1 MSETYCGKSCEG
13 CAYKEKLECP
23 GCKSGP
29 GKYWSCD
36 CELAKCCKEK
46 GHETCDTCSFKETCE
61 TLRGREN
68 IPEHRLKKRVEEV
81 DRKARVVQKAAFL
94 GKWLWILF
102 WLVIPGAL
110 GSFMTVEGIVKLF
123 PAFDLPGQVINILC
137 SAAYG
142 LILLNLTS
150 AHDNYRISGICCLV
164 TTAVSAVVLGVTG
177 GSDASWALILTIPAA
192 IVGLVGEY
200 HEYIAHAG
208 VLRDVDAIL
217 SQDWRKLWKWYI
229 RMMAAIIGSVI
240 VMLIV
245 PPLGFV
251 GVLVSAI
258 GIVVVSI
265 MKLVYLYRTAKV
277 FRQYVVK

>member
-1 MSETYCGKSCEG
+1 MSETYCGKSCE
-13 CAYKEKLECP
+13 EKLECP
-23 GCKSGP
+23 GCKAGP
-29 GKYWSCD
+29 GKYWSCA

-46 GHETCDTCSFKETCE
+46 GHEACDTCSFKETCE
-61 TLRGREN
+61 TLREREN
-68 IPEHRLKKRVEEV
+68 IPEYRLKKRVEEV
-81 DRKARVVQKAAFL
+81 DRKARIVQKAAFL

-102 WLVIPGAL
+102 WLVIPGSL

-123 PAFDLPGQVINILC
+123 PAFNLPGQVINILC

-142 LILLNLTS
+142 LILLNLFS

-164 TTAVSAVVLGVTG
+164 TTAVSAVVLGVSG
-177 GSDASWALILTIPAA
+177 GSDASWALILTIPAS

-217 SQDWRKLWKWYI
+217 SQDWRNLWKWYI
-229 RMMAAIIGSVI
+229 RMMAAIIGSII

-265 MKLVYLYRTAKV
+265 MKLVYLYRTAKA